1 MAQSNKLARSMHDGG
16 LAAWFGGSLFGV
28 AALNAAT
35 RELRDPRERTRIANE
50 AWGRWTPYNL
60 AAIVVHL
67 IGGLQ
72 IVRGNKSRIA
82 AQKGVAG
89 ASSAKLALT
98 LAALGATAYTRKL
111 GQDLMDA
118 EASSNVEP
126 AGELS
131 SEGATEPGPTAPD
144 EAKHAQRQL
153 RWAQCTVP
161 ALTGAL
167 VVLQAVQ
174 GEQQRP
180 SQVARGFL
188 ARLSPGA

>member
-28 AALNAAT
+28 LALNSAT

-50 AWGRWTPYNL
+50 AWGRWTPFNL
-60 AAIVVHL
+60 VAIAMHL
-67 IGGLQ
+67 LGGLQ
-72 IVRGNKSRIA
+72 IVRGNKSRIV

-89 ASSAKLALT
+89 ASNLKLALT
-98 LAALGATAYTRKL
+98 LGALGATAYTRKL

-118 EASSNVEP
+118 EGSWNVEP
-126 AGELS
+126 PGELS
-131 SEGATEPGPTAPD
+131 SEAATEPEPTAPD
-144 EAKHAQRQL
+144 DAKHAQRQL
-153 RWAQCTVP
+153 HWAQATVP
-161 ALTGAL
+161 AMTGAL

-180 SQVARGFL
+180 SQVARGML
-188 ARLSPGA
+188 SRLSPKA